1 MLFSWITLPDISF
14 DNVQFWTFLAIANV
28 FHLSLSSLWMILC
41 LLLSLKNYEM
51 SKSSLSSTFDLKVG
65 H

>member
-14 DNVQFWTFLAIANV
+14 DNVQRISFISKLFVNDFMPIIK
-28 FHLSLSSLWMILC
+28 F
-41 LLLSLKNYEM
+41 KNYEM